1 MYLSDQAL
9 ASVMICLQKALVEEC
24 DIVPMLK
31 ELNLVETGEGLLVT
45 NPPEAI
51 TPERL
56 QELVDTRATE
66 DEPFELV

>member
-1 MYLSDQAL
+1 MQLTDQAL

-24 DIVPMLK
+24 DIVPLLK
-31 ELNLVETGEGLLVT
+31 DLSFTETGDGLIVL

-51 TPERL
+51 TSERL
-56 QELVDTRATE
+56 QELVDMRTSV

>member
-1 MYLSDQAL
+1 MQLTDQAL
-9 ASVMICLQKALVEEC
+9 ASVMVCLQKALVEEM

-31 ELNLVETGEGLLVT
+31 ELDFVESGDGLLVT
-45 NPPEAI
+45 NPPEPI

-56 QELVDTRATE
+56 QELVDISSV